1 MILSFRINDDPSLQD
16 KLIEQ
21 ANQNEIANTSTTT
34 PAPLNNTTTPV
45 APATPVAQ
53 PTAPVT
59 QPTAPVTQPAT
70 PVASTDTQQPVTAQQ
85 PVGEVQP

>member
-1 MILSFRINDDPSLQD
+1 LILSFRINDDPSLQD

-53 PTAPVT
+53 PTAL
-59 QPTAPVTQPAT
+59 VTQPAT
-70 PVASTDTQQPVTAQQ
+70 PVAPTDTQQPVTAQQ

>member
-1 MILSFRINDDPSLQD
+1 LCLLILSFRINDDPSLQD

-34 PAPLNNTTTPV
+34 PAPLNNTTTPA
-45 APATPVAQ
+45 APTTPVAQ
-53 PTAPVT
+53 PAAPV
-59 QPTAPVTQPAT
+59 AP
-70 PVASTDTQQPVTAQQ
+70 TDTQQPVTAQQ

>member
-53 PTAPVT
+53 PN
-59 QPTAPVTQPAT
+59 APVTQPAT
-70 PVASTDTQQPVTAQQ
+70 PVAPTDTQQPVTAQQ

>member
-1 MILSFRINDDPSLQD
+1 MCLLILSFRINDDPSLQD

-45 APATPVAQ
+45 APA
-53 PTAPVT
+53 
-59 QPTAPVTQPAT
+59 APVTQPAT